1 MKKVEEIGSENRD
14 EASVRRTWEPMSL
27 TRIGAFGD
35 ILRGN
40 TGPKGDGGTMMA

>member
-1 MKKVEEIGSENRD
+1 
-14 EASVRRTWEPMSL
+14 MSL

-40 TGPKGDGGTMMA
+40 TGPMGDGGASMKA